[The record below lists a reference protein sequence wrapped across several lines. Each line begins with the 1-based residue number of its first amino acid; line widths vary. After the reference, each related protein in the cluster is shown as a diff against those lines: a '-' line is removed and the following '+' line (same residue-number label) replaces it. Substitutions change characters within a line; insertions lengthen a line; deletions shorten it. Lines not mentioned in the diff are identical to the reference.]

1 MQTNRQ
7 DLYQLIDIAR
17 AERARHDQIVDI
29 VGNVLFSI
37 LGACVMFTIFLWL
50 TR

>member
-1 MQTNRQ
+1 MQTNRE
-7 DLYQLIDIAR
+7 DLYQLIALAR
-17 AERARHDQIVDI
+17 AERDRQDRIVDI

-37 LGACVMFTIFLWL
+37 LGACVLFTIFLWL